1 MSEEDPKPRF
11 TVRDAEA
18 EGDLPRLDFSTFVL
32 SLATSGLVHLGQVP
46 VDEGSEAPEPN
57 LPLAQQ
63 VIDTLV
69 LLQEKTQGNLSD
81 EETKLLQSV
90 LYELR
95 MGFVKARDRK
105 D

>member
-1 MSEEDPKPRF
+1 MSDEEAKPRF
-11 TVRDAEA
+11 TVRDAETGGA
-18 EGDLPRLDFSTFVL
+18 LPRLDFSTFVL
-32 SLATSGLVHLGQVP
+32 SLAASGMMHLGLVPQE
-46 VDEGSEAPEPN
+46 EGGEASAPD

-95 MGFVKARDRK
+95 MGFVKAK
-105 D
+105 G

>member
-1 MSEEDPKPRF
+1 MSEEEPKPRF
-11 TVRDAEA
+11 TVRDAEP
-18 EGDLPRLDFSTFVL
+18 EGELPRLDFSTFVL
-32 SLATSGLVHLGQVP
+32 SLATSGMVHLGQVP
-46 VDEGSEAPEPN
+46 LEEGGEAAAPN
-57 LPLAQQ
+57 LLLAQQ

-95 MGFVKARDRK
+95 MGFVKAK
-105 D
+105 G